1 MTSPSQFSPAGS
13 SPARHG
19 LPGTPPRPADVVVL
33 LDTAATD
40 LAREFDGAVEP
51 GIVRR
56 GVADAYDELAAEATI
71 AHHLPVL
78 ATRNARRRLAALTTG
93 APAATDSEGTV

>member
-1 MTSPSQFSPAGS
+1 MTSPSQFPPADS
-13 SPARHG
+13 TPIRHDE
-19 LPGTPPRPADVVVL
+19 PGTQARPAEVVAL
-33 LDTAATD
+33 LDTAATE

-51 GIVRR
+51 DTVRQV
-56 GVADAYDELAAEATI
+56 VAHAYDELAAEATI

-93 APAATDSEGTV
+93 APAATDSEGTA

>member
-1 MTSPSQFSPAGS
+1 MTSPPQFPPADS
-13 SPARHG
+13 SPVRHG
-19 LPGTPPRPADVVVL
+19 LPGTPPRPADVVAL

-51 GIVRR
+51 GTVRR
-56 GVADAYDELAAEATI
+56 VVVDAYDELAAEATI

-78 ATRNARRRLAALTTG
+78 ATRSARRRLAALTTG
-93 APAATDSEGTV
+93 APASIDSEGTV